1 MSSTQLYTQDSMLG
15 RSRSRS
21 RSMSRPSRKRSR
33 GRSPSVRSDVNLS
46 SAIMVPRSVS
56 SGPVYTFTR
65 WCNISSV
72 YGTTDGSSTGTIV
85 SVGSPDIIYQ
95 GLVTLNLLPNQS
107 EFTNLFSQFK
117 ITELEYHF
125 INQVFTEVNITQA
138 SGVTPSVPTARNVP
152 VYILAQNDSL
162 GTTTIQQMQQESNVI
177 VRTFTNDGKP
187 FILKVKKPT
196 FFTPGFDGTSIINN
210 AEEKNGWLDT
220 QTAAAVQ
227 YRGMALGIENAYSL
241 LGAPSTAFPAMN
253 GRVKMTVQFK
263 GVR

>member
-1 MSSTQLYTQDSMLG
+1 MPSGMSRGRSLY
-15 RSRSRS
+15 RAPSRSRS
-21 RSMSRPSRKRSR
+21 RAPTRKRPRSVSR
-33 GRSPSVRSDVNLS
+33 ADTLLTS
-46 SAIMVPRSVS
+46 SIMVPRSVS

-72 YGTTDGSSTGTIV
+72 YGTTDGSATGTIV
-85 SVGSPDIIYQ
+85 SVGSPDVIYQ

-107 EFTNLFSQFK
+107 DFTNLFSQFK
-117 ITELEYHF
+117 ITELEYHL
-125 INQVFTEVNITQA
+125 INQVYTEVNITQS

-177 VRTFTNDGKP
+177 IRTFTNDGKP

-220 QTAAAVQ
+220 QTAASVQ

-241 LGAPSTAFPAMN
+241 LGAPSSAFPAMS
-253 GRVKMTVQFK
+253 GRVKLTVQFR